1 MNMGDLSNRRKELRK
16 AYENVEFLKSR
27 DARTLRILSEYLEPA
42 SRLRWQR
49 VEDTVVFF
57 GSARATSREIADQSL
72 AEARERLR
80 AAPESSPE
88 LQYLLTRAEQ
98 QVRLAKYYEDAIVLA
113 RLIVEWGKT
122 LSTGLKRL
130 LICSGGG
137 PGIMEAA
144 NRGAK
149 EAGGQSIGLS
159 ITLPSEQ
166 GLNAYVPDEL
176 AFEFHYFF
184 MRKFW
189 FVYLAKALVMFPGGF
204 GTLDETFEVL
214 TLVQTGKSR
223 KKMPVL
229 LYGSEYWKEVIN
241 LDAMVRWGTISPGDV
256 NLVHHSDDPE
266 EAFHYLRAELTR
278 IHHL

>member
-1 MNMGDLSNRRKELRK
+1 MNMRDLSNRRKELRK
-16 AYENVEFLKSR
+16 AYENAEFLKSR

-57 GSARATSREIADQSL
+57 GSARATSREMADQSL
-72 AEARERLR
+72 AEARQRLG

-113 RLIVEWGKT
+113 RLIVEWAKT

-144 NRGAK
+144 NRGAR

-159 ITLPSEQ
+159 ITLPCEQ

-266 EAFHYLRAELTR
+266 EAFQYLRAELTR

>member
-1 MNMGDLSNRRKELRK
+1 MNMRDLSNRRKELRK
-16 AYENVEFLKSR
+16 AYENAEFLKSR

-57 GSARATSREIADQSL
+57 GSARATSREMADQSL
-72 AEARERLR
+72 AEARQRLG

-113 RLIVEWGKT
+113 RLIVEWAKT

-144 NRGAK
+144 NRGAR

-214 TLVQTGKSR
+214 TLVQTEKSR

-266 EAFHYLRAELTR
+266 EAFQYLRAELTR